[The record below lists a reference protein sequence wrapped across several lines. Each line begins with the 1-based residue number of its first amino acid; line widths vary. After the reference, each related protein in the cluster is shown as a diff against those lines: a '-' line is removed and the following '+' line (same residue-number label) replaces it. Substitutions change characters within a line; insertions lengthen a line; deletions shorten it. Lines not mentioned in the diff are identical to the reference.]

1 MTLENCRVCRV
12 AVTEDSRGKTSII
25 SLVDDGAENPVPL
38 IELTIAGDVA
48 EAFPLGKRFAITVKE
63 I

>member
-1 MTLENCRVCRV
+1 V